1 MTTQSMLKQWNSERT
16 SLLAGVVPRVGAV
29 ALGRRGTLSG
39 IRWRGDLLVTAAECI
54 ADAER
59 VPVVFEHGESTA
71 EVLASDLTTDVAVLR
86 LAASAGPLPPEV
98 SPTALRI
105 GEAVAMVARDPR
117 GPSAIWGSVRHA
129 GAAWRSR
136 RGGEIAQRLEFD
148 VRFDPAFEGA
158 AVVDMQGAIVAMAV
172 SGPYRRVIGIPA
184 ETIEQVVAK
193 VERHGHLPRPYLGV
207 RLQPLWLDEPAR
219 NQLGRSARAVPIV
232 GGIDPGS
239 PAAEAHLELGDLL
252 LRADGQ
258 PVESVSSLAQ
268 RIAGVGPGQMIAL
281 EVLRGGKPLVVNVQL
296 RERPRA

>member
-1 MTTQSMLKQWNSERT
+1 
-16 SLLAGVVPRVGAV
+16 
-29 ALGRRGTLSG
+29 
-39 IRWRGDLLVTAAECI
+39 
-54 ADAER
+54 
-59 VPVVFEHGESTA
+59 
-71 EVLASDLTTDVAVLR
+71 
-86 LAASAGPLPPEV
+86 
-98 SPTALRI
+98 
-105 GEAVAMVARDPR
+105 
-117 GPSAIWGSVRHA
+117 
-129 GAAWRSR
+129 
-136 RGGEIAQRLEFD
+136 
-148 VRFDPAFEGA
+148 
-158 AVVDMQGAIVAMAV
+158 MQGAIVAMAV

-258 PVESVSSLAQ
+258 PVESSNSLAQ
-268 RIAGVGPGQMIAL
+268 RIASVGLGQVIAL
-281 EVLRGGKPLVVNVQL
+281 EVLRGGKPLVVNVQV